1 MKIHYLKHL
10 ICLFQILAFIAGISG
25 CKETSRQYS
34 EITENDVLAMMD
46 EVGKATLTKDLDGV
60 IKHMAPFV
68 VINITMA
75 SDNSTFMPQ
84 RVQISRDQY
93 AEELRNFF
101 AKRSYHDYRIE
112 NAEITISEHRRS
124 AMTEADIFEVTVMDE
139 KETRTTTH
147 QKSVLEIIDGKIL
160 VTSIDAVIFTSE

>member
-1 MKIHYLKHL
+1 MKMHYLKHW

-25 CKETSRQYS
+25 CKESSRHYA
-34 EITENDVLAMMD
+34 EIAENDVMSMMN
-46 EVGKATLTKDLDGV
+46 EVEKATLAKDLNGV

-75 SDNSTFMPQ
+75 SDNSTLMQQ

-93 AEELRNFF
+93 EDELRKFF

-112 NAEITISEHRRS
+112 NAAITISEHRRS
-124 AMTEADIFEVTVMDE
+124 AIAEADILETIVMDE

-160 VTSIDAVIFTSE
+160 VTSIDAIIVSGE